1 MDRQMS
7 ARALAATVSSVTG
20 APREGLRLDFVNGG
34 TISAIT
40 DAGGV
45 FVVELETATPY
56 TLSFSGVVQIDGDP
70 YPAGTVILIT
80 VPEGDGPATFADC
93 VTGVVDASPAAL
105 LARLEAVE
113 AALGIVQAA
122 PEMEAPVIDAPETGV
137 AE

>member
-1 MDRQMS
+1 VSRS
-7 ARALAATVSSVTG
+7 LPATITSVTG

-34 TISAIT
+34 ATSAIT

-45 FVVELETATPY
+45 FVVDLETATPY
-56 TLSFSGVVQIDGDP
+56 TLSFPGVVQIDGDP
-70 YPAGTVILIT
+70 YPSGTVILVT
-80 VPEGDGPATFADC
+80 VPDGEGPATFADC

-113 AALGIVQAA
+113 TALGIVQAA
-122 PEMEAPVIDAPETGV
+122 PEMEAPAAELPETPGV